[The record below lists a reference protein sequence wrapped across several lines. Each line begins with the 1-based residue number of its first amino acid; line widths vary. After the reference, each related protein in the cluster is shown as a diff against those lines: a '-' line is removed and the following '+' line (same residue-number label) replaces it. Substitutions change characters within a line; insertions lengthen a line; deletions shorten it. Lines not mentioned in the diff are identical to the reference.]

1 MPVVSNFHGKL
12 RLLLSTGRNPHP
24 KWGRFHPKKRVNV
37 DQVPMPFSCQPAITY
52 EEKGSERIWINQN
65 QPKKRFCSM
74 QLAFQPGKKQPKPT
88 IIFRGL
94 GVRISELEK
103 ASWDER
109 VHVMFQKKA
118 WADRA
123 FTLDWCDQVLL
134 PDIREN
140 MEPGKSL
147 YCFVTI
153 FTRVFW
159 SG

>member
-24 KWGRFHPKKRVNV
+24 KRGRFLPKNCVNI
-37 DQVPMPFSCQPAITY
+37 DQIPMPLACQPAVTY
-52 EEKGSERIWINQN
+52 EEKGSDRIWIKQN
-65 QPKKRFCSM
+65 QPGMEKRFCSL
-74 QLAFQPGKKQPKPT
+74 QLAFRPGKKQPKPT

-118 WADRA
+118 WADRS
-123 FTLDWCDQVLL
+123 FTLDWCDQVWL

-140 MEPGKSL
+140 MEPGEVAVL
-147 YCFVTI
+147 FCDNLDAQT
-153 FTRVFW
+153 
-159 SG
+159 